1 MKKLIGKAGAW
12 GYSTGYAHAVRN
24 EQAIEKKRIQN
35 TDAELKRLAN
45 GISSVCEKISAK
57 KAGLDKNS
65 SDILEVQIALLQ
77 DEAFGGRIRQFI
89 ENEAVN
95 AEYAVRCAGSDLAEE
110 FSHMDNTY
118 MRERSADIRGITSR
132 LIKELKGEDTEDRFS
147 ENTILVVEELTPEYV
162 SSIDRSKVS
171 GVVSRNGA
179 KTSHAAILCG
189 NYGIPYLYGI
199 DISQITEGM
208 ELAIDGESAEL
219 YLEPDRDV
227 KDRIIKE
234 RAAANQKVSLSDVPD
249 RIKIMANI
257 GSPEDLF
264 GVLQNQA
271 EGIGLYRS
279 EFLYMGANLP
289 TEEEQY
295 LAYKT
300 VAEAMN
306 GKETVI
312 RTMDIGADKKASC
325 MILPKEENPALGRRA
340 IRICLEEPE
349 LFRTQLRALMRAAC
363 HGNISI
369 MYPMI
374 TSVKELED
382 IQEQINLAEQEL
394 KIRGEQ
400 YRIPAQ
406 GIMIETPAAAIM
418 SDVLADHV
426 EFFSIG
432 TNDLTQYTLAVDRV
446 GEGLERFYDPY
457 SEAVMRLIEIVVQ
470 NAHKKGV
477 RVGICGELGG
487 DAKAIPR
494 LYQMG
499 VDELSM
505 SASKINGARRVL
517 ASLTSDEKVKE
528 KKTRREND
536 TEVYAAPANG
546 TLVKMEDIPDPAF
559 SEGSLGRCVA
569 VDPEDGDIY
578 APCDGCI
585 TMIAQTKHAIG
596 IRTAGGRELLLHVG
610 IDTVTLNGKGFDV
623 LVEEQAEVHKGDLL
637 MRTDLDVLRQANL
650 SPLVIMAVG
659 E

>member
-24 EQAIEKKRIQN
+24 EQAIEKKRIQDA
-35 TDAELKRLAN
+35 DAELKRLAN
-45 GISSVCEKISAK
+45 GISSVCEKIRAK

-77 DEAFGGRIRQFI
+77 DEAFGSRIRQFI

-95 AEYAVRCAGSDLAEE
+95 AEYAVSRAGSDLAEE

-234 RAAANQKVSLSDVPD
+234 RAVASQKVTLSDVPD

-363 HGNISI
+363 HGNISV

-418 SDVLADHV
+418 SDELAKEVD
-426 EFFSIG
+426 FFSIG
-432 TNDLTQYTLAVDRV
+432 TNDLTQYTMAADRMNARVKNIFNSEDPAVLR
-446 GEGLERFYDPY
+446 
-457 SEAVMRLIEIVVQ
+457 MIEITAR
-470 NAHKKGV
+470 NAHAAGIW
-477 RVGICGELGG
+477 VGICGESG
-487 DAKAIPR
+487 ANTR
-494 LYQMG
+494 LTPFFMECG
-499 VDELSM
+499 IDELSVA
-505 SASKINGARRVL
+505 ASSVLNVRRAVC
-517 ASLTSDEKVKE
+517 
-528 KKTRREND
+528 END
-536 TEVYAAPANG
+536 
-546 TLVKMEDIPDPAF
+546 
-559 SEGSLGRCVA
+559 
-569 VDPEDGDIY
+569 
-578 APCDGCI
+578 
-585 TMIAQTKHAIG
+585 
-596 IRTAGGRELLLHVG
+596 
-610 IDTVTLNGKGFDV
+610 
-623 LVEEQAEVHKGDLL
+623 
-637 MRTDLDVLRQANL
+637 
-650 SPLVIMAVG
+650 
-659 E
+659 